1 MESLPYDNLEQ
12 LALVLKATYMGTEHE
27 RKIPTEVLTTMGKDP
42 IRFIDA
48 MVNFINAELPSNG
61 NIFFLSEIPLKSN

>member
-12 LALVLKATYMGTEHE
+12 LALVLKAIFQGTEQE
-27 RKIPTEVLTTMGKDP
+27 KNIATEVLTTMGKDP

-48 MVNFINAELPSNG
+48 MTSFVNAELPSNG
-61 NIFFLSEIPLKSN
+61 ILFFPHVI